1 MKKLLLI
8 LAVLLSVNCIAQNRY
23 EKLFVKA
30 DSAFTATQDRK
41 VFDSTTAIITKQ
53 SDKEITV
60 TVESLLLLYWSGY
73 IDGSRSALEKKSFDY
88 ELFKSNIT
96 ANKKS
101 IESYIRFLKL
111 HTKK

>member
-41 VFDSTTAIITKQ
+41 VFDSITTTITKQ
-53 SDKEITV
+53 TDKEITI

-73 IDGSRSALEKKSFDY
+73 IDGSFSVLEKKSFDF
-88 ELFKSNIT
+88 EALKSNVIK
-96 ANKKS
+96 NKKS
-101 IESYIRFLKL
+101 IESYQRFLKIS
-111 HTKK
+111 H